1 MMRLIQI
8 GALALVTITIGLFV
22 VRPVLLPQRALPAPR
37 VDDEPATL
45 PEMVLIENAE
55 DPAERLRKL
64 IGERQKES
72 LHILQSWVDAPER
85 KAGA

>member
-1 MMRLIQI
+1 M
-8 GALALVTITIGLFV
+8 
-22 VRPVLLPQRALPAPR
+22 
-37 VDDEPATL
+37 